1 MLSENSRRYLMEIID
16 YNPANKVPKFS
27 EKDFI
32 LSVHESDST
41 RFVDHIRYNSRSNRY
56 ALFGNAYAYYTKNNY
71 YHLGHFW
78 TENEGACSQTKLDFL
93 IKDAKCMEERNWQ
106 YKYYVIE
113 NKKELLDVLDSIP
126 VYGPLREEF
135 LGLLPAA
142 ADPNN
147 LFR

>member
-1 MLSENSRRYLMEIID
+1 MEIID
-16 YNPANKVPKFS
+16 YNPANKVPEFK

-32 LSVHESDST
+32 LSVHESNST
-41 RFVDHIRYNSRSNRY
+41 RFVDHIRYNRRTNGY
-56 ALFGNAYAYYTKNNY
+56 TLFGSAYAYYTKNNY
-71 YHLGHFW
+71 YHQGHFW
-78 TENEGACSQTKLDFL
+78 SDNERTCSQTKLDFL
-93 IKDAKCMEERNWQ
+93 INDAKCMERRGWQ

-135 LGLLPAA
+135 LGLLPATT
-142 ADPNN
+142 DPNN